1 MLTFL
6 AVSQIAPSQSGQS
19 ADPTAGEIHI
29 AKTARANF
37 QRIISIFDGLQP
49 YWNGVRYIRSV
60 LLQKAE
66 GVSQVSLID
75 GENDVMSPDT
85 LPPELAAILAGMTND
100 RRQDGMSLL
109 DSHLTDTLADIDCS
123 ARNGID
129 RNYEFA
135 FG

>member
-1 MLTFL
+1 M
-6 AVSQIAPSQSGQS
+6 
-19 ADPTAGEIHI
+19 
-29 AKTARANF
+29 
-37 QRIISIFDGLQP
+37 
-49 YWNGVRYIRSV
+49 RYIRSV